1 MIMKTI
7 DDNPYIEES
16 AKEIIRHFDHYYIE
30 KDIAQIR
37 QSIDAAK
44 DLIGNLDNNISKIH
58 IYYSIA
64 TAYGDIL
71 HINPEG
77 YSEEIIIGQLY
88 NFRMAIDLFNSC
100 NFTDDKMKYVVGCL
114 IQIFTNYANALSNAG
129 RIIEAIKY
137 YKKALEIHND
147 FGMAEGNLGIC
158 YMSYAEL
165 DFDKRH
171 SQIFHYCAYK
181 YLKSAISH
189 KDTIVEQSAVEY
201 FQEQIGVFSTK
212 YIEEFLEKEL
222 EINEYSLGSQEE
234 SNYRNWVMKNGLFLN
249 TMNDLPFVESFIAAD
264 TLQLPSII
272 RKTADGIDYKYHG
285 LFNQIKQEFITARY
299 LIFEALQGGSKT
311 HFADKDTHL
320 INTLDYTI
328 HSIRI
333 EKMKL
338 AFRTLYSIYDK
349 IAYFINDYF
358 ELGIQPRN
366 VSYNRIWRNNSKQ
379 ILLSKSNW
387 MLNGLYWIS
396 KEFFEGGDTP
406 NSAIKPRAKLIY
418 DIRQALEHRY
428 MKVIEYDMQNS
439 RKDSLA
445 LYVPYNEFE
454 QETLDLAWLVRE
466 SIIYLSLAVHLNEN
480 LKRSELPN
488 TVYPNI
494 SLFEFDDEWKK

>member
-1 MIMKTI
+1 MMMKTI
-7 DDNPYIEES
+7 DDNPYIEER
-16 AKEIIRHFDHYYIE
+16 AKEIIALFDYYYTQ
-30 KDIAQIR
+30 KDISHIR
-37 QSIDAAK
+37 ENIDVAK
-44 DLIGNLDNNISKIH
+44 SLISNLDIDISKIH

-71 HINPEG
+71 SINPED
-77 YSEEIIIGQLY
+77 YSEESIIGQLY

-100 NFTDDKMKYVVGCL
+100 NFTDDEMKHVTGCL
-114 IQIFTNYANALSNAG
+114 IQIYTNYANALSSAG
-129 RIIEAIKY
+129 RIIEAIRF
-137 YKKALEIHND
+137 YKKALKIHND

-158 YMSYAEL
+158 YMSYAQL
-165 DFDKRH
+165 DFDKGH

-189 KDTIVEQSAVEY
+189 KDTIVEQSAIEY
-201 FQEQIGVFSTK
+201 FEEQIAIFSNE

-222 EINEYSLGSQEE
+222 EINEYSLGNQKE

-272 RKTADGIDYKYHG
+272 RKITDGIDYKYHG

-299 LIFEALQGGSKT
+299 FIFEALQGGSKS
-311 HFADKDTHL
+311 HFADKDIHL

-338 AFRTLYSIYDK
+338 AFRTLYSLYDK

-358 ELGIQPRN
+358 ELGMQPRN
-366 VSYNRIWRNNSKQ
+366 VSYNKIWRNDSKQ
-379 ILLSKSNW
+379 ILLSKNNW
-387 MLNGLYWIS
+387 ILNGLYWIS
-396 KEFFEGGDTP
+396 KEFFERGDTSY
-406 NSAIKPRAKLIY
+406 NTIKPRAKLIY
-418 DIRQALEHRY
+418 EIRQALEHRY
-428 MKVIEYDMQNS
+428 MKITEYDMGDS

-445 LYVPYNEFE
+445 LYVPYREFE
-454 QETLDLAWLVRE
+454 QETLELTWLVRE
-466 SIIYLSLAVHLNEN
+466 SIIYLSLAVHLNER
-480 LKRSELPN
+480 LKRSKLPN
-488 TVYPNI
+488 SVCP
-494 SLFEFDDEWKK
+494 SMPLFEFNDEWKI

>member
-1 MIMKTI
+1 MMKII

-16 AKEIIRHFDHYYIE
+16 VKAIARHFDHYYIE

-37 QSIDAAK
+37 KSIDSAK
-44 DLIGNLDNNISKIH
+44 DLISNLDTDISKIH

-77 YSEEIIIGQLY
+77 YSEAIIIEQLY
-88 NFRMAIDLFNSC
+88 NFRMAIDIFDSC
-100 NFTDDKMKYVVGCL
+100 NFTNDEMKYVTGCL
-114 IQIFTNYANALSNAG
+114 IQIFTNYANALSSAG

-137 YKKALEIHND
+137 YKKALEIQSD

-158 YMSYAEL
+158 YISYAEL
-165 DFDKRH
+165 DFDNGH

-181 YLKSAISH
+181 YLKTAISH
-189 KDTIVEQSAVEY
+189 KDTIVEHNAIAF
-201 FQEQIGVFSTK
+201 FQDQIGLFSTK
-212 YIEEFLEKEL
+212 YIEEFLERKL
-222 EINEYSLGSQEE
+222 KINKYSLGEQEE

-249 TMNDLPFVESFIAAD
+249 TMNDLPFVESFIATD
-264 TLQLPSII
+264 SLQLPSII
-272 RKTADGIDYKYHG
+272 RKTTEGINYKYHG

-299 LIFEALQGGSKT
+299 LIFEALQGGSNT
-311 HFADKDTHL
+311 HFADKDIHL

-338 AFRTLYSIYDK
+338 AFRTLYSLYDK

-358 ELGIQPRN
+358 ELGIQSRN
-366 VSYNRIWRNNSKQ
+366 VSYNRIWQNDSKQ

-396 KEFFEGGDTP
+396 KEFFERGNTSY
-406 NSAIKPRAKLIY
+406 NTIKPRAKLIY

-428 MKVIEYDMQNS
+428 MKVTEYDIENS

-445 LYVPYNEFE
+445 LYVPYKDFK
-454 QETLDLAWLVRE
+454 QETLELTWLVRE

-480 LKRSELPN
+480 LKRSKLPN
-488 TVYPNI
+488 AVYPNI
-494 SLFEFDDEWKK
+494 PLFEFDDEWKL